1 MWFYDISN
9 VTKIRLHSLSLH
21 KNKSRELFLI
31 TVEKESV
38 KNNCIFRYA
47 NKFEALIAVRV
58 DRKMSQENSQAQGMY
73 INVSK
78 ILDYQNII
86 APIIVTLLFIV
97 FLKILN
103 ACQHWERVLWVLSN
117 MQA

>member
-31 TVEKESV
+31 TVEKGSV
-38 KNNCIFRYA
+38 KSNCIFSYA

-58 DRKMSQENSQAQGMY
+58 DRKMSQGNCQAQGMY
-73 INVSK
+73 VNVSK
-78 ILDYQNII
+78 ILDYQDII
-86 APIIVTLLFIV
+86 APIIVTLLFIA
-97 FLKILN
+97 FL
-103 ACQHWERVLWVLSN
+103 
-117 MQA
+117 

>member
-9 VTKIRLHSLSLH
+9 VTKIRFHSLSLH

-31 TVEKESV
+31 TVEKE
-38 KNNCIFRYA
+38 RYA

-58 DRKMSQENSQAQGMY
+58 DRKMSQANSQAQGMY

-78 ILDYQNII
+78 ILDYQDII

-97 FLKILN
+97 FL
-103 ACQHWERVLWVLSN
+103 
-117 MQA
+117 

>member
-1 MWFYDISN
+1 MWFYDISS

-21 KNKSRELFLI
+21 KNKSRELFLV

-38 KNNCIFRYA
+38 KSNCIFKYA

-58 DRKMSQENSQAQGMY
+58 DRKMSQENSQAQGIY
-73 INVSK
+73 IHVSK
-78 ILDYQNII
+78 ILDYQDIL

-97 FLKILN
+97 FL
-103 ACQHWERVLWVLSN
+103 
-117 MQA
+117 

>member
-9 VTKIRLHSLSLH
+9 VTKIPLHSLSLH

-31 TVEKESV
+31 TVERESV
-38 KNNCIFRYA
+38 KSNCIFRYA

-78 ILDYQNII
+78 ILDYQDII

-97 FLKILN
+97 FL
-103 ACQHWERVLWVLSN
+103 
-117 MQA
+117 

>member
-1 MWFYDISN
+1 MWFYISN

-38 KNNCIFRYA
+38 KSNCIFRYA

-78 ILDYQNII
+78 ILDYQDI

-97 FLKILN
+97 FL
-103 ACQHWERVLWVLSN
+103 
-117 MQA
+117 

>member
-1 MWFYDISN
+1 M
-9 VTKIRLHSLSLH
+9 SLKFDFILYH

-31 TVEKESV
+31 TVEKE
-38 KNNCIFRYA
+38 RYA

-58 DRKMSQENSQAQGMY
+58 DRKMSQANSQAQGMY

-78 ILDYQNII
+78 ILDYQDII

-97 FLKILN
+97 FL
-103 ACQHWERVLWVLSN
+103 
-117 MQA
+117 

>member
-21 KNKSRELFLI
+21 NNKSRELFLI

-38 KNNCIFRYA
+38 KSNCIFRYA

-58 DRKMSQENSQAQGMY
+58 DMKMSQENSQAQGMY

-78 ILDYQNII
+78 ILDYQDVI

-97 FLKILN
+97 FL
-103 ACQHWERVLWVLSN
+103 
-117 MQA
+117 

>member
-21 KNKSRELFLI
+21 KSKSRELFLI

-38 KNNCIFRYA
+38 KSNCIFRYA

-58 DRKMSQENSQAQGMY
+58 DRKMSQEISQAQDMY

-78 ILDYQNII
+78 ILDYQDIT

-97 FLKILN
+97 FL
-103 ACQHWERVLWVLSN
+103 
-117 MQA
+117 

>member
-38 KNNCIFRYA
+38 KSNCIFRYA

-73 INVSK
+73 PK
-78 ILDYQNII
+78 
-86 APIIVTLLFIV
+86 F
-97 FLKILN
+97 
-103 ACQHWERVLWVLSN
+103 
-117 MQA
+117 